1 MMLYIIL
8 TKYQVSNFKY
18 IDYIICMY
26 MIMNHTIIA
35 MAATAIVLFAA
46 LIIEGL
52 SLLSKLLQAKT
63 ASNVRVAESHGTTGS
78 SSAGQG
84 NTKGHFKDSDI

>member
-1 MMLYIIL
+1 
-8 TKYQVSNFKY
+8 
-18 IDYIICMY
+18 